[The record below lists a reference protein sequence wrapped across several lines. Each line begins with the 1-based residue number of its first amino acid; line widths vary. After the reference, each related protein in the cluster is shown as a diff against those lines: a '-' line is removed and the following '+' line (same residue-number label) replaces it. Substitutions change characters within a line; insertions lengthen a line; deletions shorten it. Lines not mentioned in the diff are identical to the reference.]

1 MTKYNQEIEQ
11 KMILFFSQLSEKD
24 KRHYAAQETLKLGRG
39 GKSYI
44 SFLLDISRPRIER
57 GIKDLTVPEL
67 YEQIP
72 LGKQRRAGGGRKK
85 KR

>member
-67 YEQIP
+67 YKQIP